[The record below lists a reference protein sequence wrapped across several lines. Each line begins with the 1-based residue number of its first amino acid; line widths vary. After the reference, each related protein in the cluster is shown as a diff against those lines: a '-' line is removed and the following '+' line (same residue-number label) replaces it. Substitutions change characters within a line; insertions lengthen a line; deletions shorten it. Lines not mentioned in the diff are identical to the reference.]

1 VPSGLEFRTTFD
13 TSDMQAAI
21 DRLAGRANAAVEKAT
36 RRGIA
41 FFVAAAMAHAPVAKS
56 TAAVTDD
63 SGTVVAP
70 RHTGGTLRRSI
81 HIVEVTQTGPGRW
94 LATAGPSVIYGRF
107 RDLGGTIVPKNVSML
122 RFAIDGQ
129 IVFAH
134 SVTQK
139 GSFYMEKGLDDL
151 EGAIEGIFAAAW
163 DEAMRA

>member
-56 TAAVTDD
+56 VQ
-63 SGTVVAP
+63 AP
-70 RHTGGTLRRSI
+70 RHVGGTLRRSI

-107 RDLGGTIVPKNVSML
+107 RDLGGTIHAKNVPYL
-122 RFAIDGQ
+122 KFQIDGNWVQ
-129 IVFAH
+129 VE
-134 SVTQK
+134 SVTQT

-151 EGAIEGIFAAAW
+151 EGAIEGIIAAAW